1 MLTKI
6 GLLFSVF
13 MAGAV
18 ASLNLSYIRYGIPL
32 HYNGWWGKFA
42 LACFLALVFG
52 ALVATK
58 RT

>member
-18 ASLNLSYIRYGIPL
+18 AALNLSYIKYGVPL
-32 HYNGWWGKFA
+32 HYNGGWGNFTF
-42 LACFLALVFG
+42 ACFLALVFG
-52 ALVATK
+52 AVVATK

>member
-32 HYNGWWGKFA
+32 HYNG
-42 LACFLALVFG
+42 
-52 ALVATK
+52 
-58 RT
+58 